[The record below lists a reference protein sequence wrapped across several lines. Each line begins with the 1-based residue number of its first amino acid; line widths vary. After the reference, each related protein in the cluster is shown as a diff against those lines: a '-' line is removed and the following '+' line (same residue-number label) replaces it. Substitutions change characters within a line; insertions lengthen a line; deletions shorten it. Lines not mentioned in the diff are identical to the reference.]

1 MKNTST
7 TLIEVLLKTIDKVG
21 IKKTIEV
28 LEISHKNKDDKKLL
42 QGLILLTTCSHFS
55 ISEKILLTGR
65 KNIADRTNAIGV
77 TAVLLKRMC
86 KYSQRE
92 ISYILRKEPT
102 NINKYLKRFDNLDVN
117 FKTDNDLLIKI
128 KSIENEC
135 VRHYEINKTKD
146 NGE

>member
-21 IKKTIEV
+21 LKRTIEV
-28 LEISHKNKDDKKLL
+28 LEISHQNSDDKKLK
-42 QGLILLTTCSHFS
+42 QGIIILTTCNYFG
-55 ISEKILLTGR
+55 ISQKTLLTGR

-77 TAVLLKRMC
+77 CAVLLQRLC

-102 NINKYLKRFDNLDVN
+102 NINKYIKRFDNLDKN
-117 FKTDNDLLIKI
+117 FKSDNDLLFKI
-128 KSIENEC
+128 ESIEQE
-135 VRHYEINKTKD
+135 VIKHYEINKSKA
-146 NGE
+146 NG